1 MEKLFGRQKEG
12 TGVDKYIK
20 KIEQLVEQ
28 KLSEKSR
35 AEKKG
40 FAAPKATDKKEKK
53 QQDMYDFVANF
64 VADIR
69 KQRMEIKNGN

>member
-1 MEKLFGRQKEG
+1 MQ
-12 TGVDKYIK
+12 KYIK

-35 AEKKG
+35 VEKKG
-40 FAAPKATDKKEKK
+40 FAAPKNTPKEEKK
-53 QQDMYDFVANF
+53 QQDIYDFVASF

-69 KQRMEIKNGN
+69 KQRMEMKNGN